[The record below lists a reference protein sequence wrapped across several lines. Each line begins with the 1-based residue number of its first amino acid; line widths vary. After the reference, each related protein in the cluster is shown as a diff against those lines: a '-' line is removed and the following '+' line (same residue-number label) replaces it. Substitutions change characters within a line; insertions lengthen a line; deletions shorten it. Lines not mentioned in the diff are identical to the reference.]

1 MRVFG
6 DMWFPGK
13 GNQKLNKTKR
23 LDIFDGP
30 NVETHFC
37 ASCGALSNLFA
48 DGQLAHG

>member
-1 MRVFG
+1 MRAFG
-6 DMWFPGK
+6 FMWLPGT
-13 GNQKLNKTKR
+13 GNHKLNKTKR